1 MSEPGD
7 EQLLAAW
14 GAGDRVAG
22 GALLDRYFAL
32 VCRFFANKLPD
43 DAEDL
48 VQQTFL
54 ACVEGRDRLRTGAFR
69 SYLFGAAHNVLRAQ
83 LRRRLRTRSEDL
95 DLVVLAELTP
105 SPSTI
110 IADRRE
116 QRLLL
121 EALRRLPLHQQV
133 ALELYFWER
142 LTAAEIGDALELP
155 EGTVRTRLRDG
166 RLRLAKE
173 IDRLRDEPRTL
184 PTTDADVDAWADEI
198 AAMLASWEPPR

>member
-1 MSEPGD
+1 MSERGD

-14 GAGDRVAG
+14 AEGDRTAG
-22 GALLDRYFAL
+22 GLLIDRYFAP

-54 ACVEGRDRLRTGAFR
+54 ACLEGRHRMRTGAFR

-83 LRRRLRTRSEDL
+83 LRKRLRSRTDGI
-95 DLVVLAELTP
+95 DDVVLADVTP

-121 EALRRLPLHQQV
+121 EALRRLPMHQQI

-142 LTAAEIGDALELP
+142 LGAGEIGDALELP

-166 RLRLAKE
+166 RLRLLAE
-173 IDRLRDEPRTL
+173 IERLRDEPRAA
-184 PTTDADVDAWADEI
+184 PTTESDVDAWADSI
-198 AAMLASWEPPR
+198 AAMLARWEPPG

>member
-1 MSEPGD
+1 MSDPGD

-14 GAGDRVAG
+14 AAGDRIAG

-54 ACVEGRDRLRTGAFR
+54 ACVEGRDRLRSGAFR

-83 LRRRLRTRSEDL
+83 LRRRLRTRADSL
-95 DLVVLAELTP
+95 DDVVLADVTP

-116 QRLLL
+116 QRMLL
-121 EALRRLPLHQQV
+121 EGLRRLPLHQQI

-142 LTAAEIGDALELP
+142 MTAAEIGDALALP

-166 RLRLAKE
+166 RLKLLGV
-173 IDRLRDEPRTL
+173 IDRLRDEPRAL
-184 PTTDADVDAWADEI
+184 PTTESDVDRWADDI
-198 AAMLASWEPPR
+198 AAMLASWAPP